1 MPEISRFYGVIILMF
16 IDDHDP
22 PHIHVHYAG
31 TRTSITIEDHVVKG
45 SLPKRLQKIVMQWMD
60 AHHDELVENRER
72 LKSMQDPNPVEPFEK

>member
-16 IDDHDP
+16 IDDHNP

-45 SLPKRLQKIVMQWMD
+45 SLPKRLQKIVM
-60 AHHDELVENRER
+60 R
-72 LKSMQDPNPVEPFEK
+72 